1 MRFGLMYPIQHPHPD
16 AGSEQRTIKNC
27 IEQVKLADSL
37 GYDAVWATEHHF
49 LDEYSLSS
57 APEIFLTACAAQ
69 TRNIKIGHGIVA
81 TPPNYNHPFRV
92 AERLAMLDI
101 VSDGRVQF
109 GFGET
114 TSDLELKGF
123 GIERACKR
131 EMADTTVPLIIQ
143 MMTQTPFA
151 GAKTPFLE
159 LPQRNVTPKPVQRPH
174 PPLWQAAVNR
184 DTIRRVARK
193 GAGVLLNAF
202 VDAAEAKYWVDEYY
216 RVLEEECVPV
226 GLAVNPAINAVV
238 GFMCCRTEEEAIST
252 GLEGTYFFLYSN
264 IYHYALGGHQPG
276 MTCVWDRFQSDREA
290 MGMIRLDGAGAGA
303 GASAGVSVPTSE
315 TLSAAERTAEKAAG
329 LDEGQLEALRGGVG
343 TPDQLRERF
352 LRYEEIGID
361 SMMFMAQGGETR
373 HEDICASLELFAKE
387 VMPEFTA
394 RDEKF
399 RRDKEQRLA
408 PMIEKVMARRE
419 PWPEPDPD
427 YRLQLEGQQYSS

>member
-16 AGSEQRTIKNC
+16 GGSEARTVRNC
-27 IEQVKLADSL
+27 IEQVRLADSL
-37 GYDAVWATEHHF
+37 GFDSVWATEHHF
-49 LDEYSLSS
+49 LDEYSLCS

-81 TPPNYNHPFRV
+81 VPPNYNHPFRV
-92 AERLAMLDI
+92 AERLGMLDI
-101 VSDGRVQF
+101 ISDGRVQF

-123 GIERACKR
+123 GVDRARKR
-131 EMADTTVPLIIQ
+131 EMADTTIPQIVQ
-143 MMTQTPFA
+143 MMCQTPFA

-202 VDAAEAKYWVDEYY
+202 VDAAEAQFWVDEYY

-264 IYHYALGGHQPG
+264 IYHYALGGHSPG
-276 MTCVWDRFQSDREA
+276 LSSVWDRFQTDREA
-290 MGMIRLDGAGAGA
+290 MGMMRLTGAG
-303 GASAGVSVPTSE
+303 VDVPTSE
-315 TLSAAERTAEKAAG
+315 ALSAAERAAEQAAG

-343 TPDQLRERF
+343 TPAQLRERF
-352 LRYEEIGID
+352 RRYEEVGID
-361 SMMFMAQGGETR
+361 SMMFVAQGGETR
-373 HEDICASLELFAKE
+373 HEDICASLELFAAE
-387 VMPEFTA
+387 VMPEFLE

-408 PMIEKVMARRE
+408 PVIEKVMARRE

-427 YRLQLEGQQYSS
+427 YQVVLEGRQYSK